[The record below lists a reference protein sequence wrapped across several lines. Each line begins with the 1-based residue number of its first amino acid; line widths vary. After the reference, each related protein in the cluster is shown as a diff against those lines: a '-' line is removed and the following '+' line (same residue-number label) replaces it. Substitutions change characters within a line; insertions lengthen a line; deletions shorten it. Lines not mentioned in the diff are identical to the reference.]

1 MPDLFRVLTT
11 GANSLAAQTAAAA
24 TAAHNL
30 QNVNTPGYARQR
42 VNIETTLPAELAG
55 DAFVGRGALLG
66 TVSQARDRFLEAQLP
81 AAFGNAA
88 GSSAAAGVLASVE
101 VLNPEA
107 RGGISDA
114 LAGFYAALTQLSQ
127 NPSDPG
133 LRQAAIGASRTLAL
147 SFHQTRASLEDA
159 RAGVDRRVAADVD
172 EANGLAA
179 HVASLNEQI
188 RAARAGGGGEPND
201 LLDARQKAVDRLA
214 QLTGAVPVPT
224 SEGDVSLFLAGGA
237 ALVTSTLAGRLT
249 ALPDPGQGGHMGI
262 QLTSGG
268 ITTALTPGGELG
280 GLLSASD
287 GALRTAVDSLDALAW
302 DLAGAWNGVHQAGVD
317 LDGNPGLPLF
327 TLGTATGAAT
337 AAGQLAVNAAIV
349 SDPDRLATRGA
360 TGGTGDASNV
370 LALLRT
376 QTAPLVPGGLDP
388 TARLARLTSD
398 FGTAARSAGAM
409 ADADAGLQQHL
420 VTLRA
425 SASGVSTD
433 EELIELQKAQK
444 AYEAIARV
452 ITVTNQMFETLLQIK

>member
-42 VNIETTLPAELAG
+42 VNLETTLPAELVG
-55 DAFVGRGALLG
+55 NAFVGRGALLG

-88 GSSAAAGVLASVE
+88 GSGAAAGVLASVE

-133 LRQAAIGASRTLAL
+133 LRQAAIGAARTLTL
-147 SFHQTRASLEDA
+147 SFQQTRASLEDA
-159 RAGVDRRVAADVD
+159 RAGVDRRVAADVE

-179 HVASLNEQI
+179 HVASLNGQI

-214 QLTGAVPVPT
+214 ELTGAVPVPT
-224 SEGDVSLFLAGGA
+224 SEGDVSLFLSGGA
-237 ALVTSTLAGRLT
+237 ALVTSTQAGRLT
-249 ALPDPGQGGHMGI
+249 ALPDPAQGGHAG
-262 QLTSGG
+262 LRLASGG
-268 ITTALTPGGELG
+268 ITTDLTPGGELG
-280 GLLSASD
+280 GLLAASN
-287 GALRTAVDSLDALAW
+287 GALRGAVDALDALAW
-302 DLAGAWNGVHQAGVD
+302 DLAAAANAVHEAGVD
-317 LDGNPGLPLF
+317 LDGNAGLPLF
-327 TLGTATGAAT
+327 TLGTATGPAT
-337 AAGQLAVNAAIV
+337 AAGQLGVNDAILA
-349 SDPDRLATRGA
+349 DPDRLATRGLTA
-360 TGGTGDASNV
+360 GVPGGTGDARNV

-376 QTAPLVPGGLDP
+376 SSTLDP
-388 TARLARLTSD
+388 AARLSRITSD
-398 FGTAARSAGAM
+398 FGTAARSAEAM
-409 ADADAGLQQHL
+409 ADADAGLKQHL

>member
-88 GSSAAAGVLASVE
+88 GSSAAAGALASVE

-114 LAGFYAALTQLSQ
+114 LAGFYAAFTQLSQ

-133 LRQAAIGASRTLAL
+133 LRQAAIGAARTLAL

-179 HVASLNEQI
+179 QVASLNEQI

-214 QLTGAVPVPT
+214 ELTGAVPVPT

-237 ALVTSTLAGRLT
+237 ALVTSTQAGRLT
-249 ALPDPGQGGHMGI
+249 ALPDPAQGGHMGI
-262 QLTSGG
+262 RLTSGG

-280 GLLSASD
+280 GLLSASN
-287 GALRTAVDSLDALAW
+287 GALRTAVDALDALAW
-302 DLAGAWNGVHQAGVD
+302 DLAGAVNGVHEAGVD
-317 LDGNPGLPLF
+317 LDGNAGLPLF
-327 TLGTATGAAT
+327 TLGTATDAAT
-337 AAGQLAVNAAIV
+337 AAGQLAVNGAVV
-349 SDPDRLATRGA
+349 SDPDRLATRGV
-360 TGGTGDASNV
+360 TGGVAGGPGDAKNV
-370 LALLRT
+370 LALLAT
-376 QTAPLVPGGLDP
+376 QSTLDP
-388 TARLARLTSD
+388 AARLSRITSE
-398 FGTAARSAGAM
+398 FGTAARSADAM
-409 ADADAGLQQHL
+409 ADADAGLKQHL